1 MSVSPEARLKEL
13 GIVLPAATRLPDGV
27 RLPVAFVHVVGRR
40 VLISGH
46 GPTDAEGHLCPPFGK
61 VGYDLSPEQ
70 GAQAARATALSML
83 ADVRDAIGSLDRV
96 EQWVSIHGMV
106 NAAKDFTALPQVI
119 NGCSELLLEV
129 FGPEVGRHA
138 RSAVG
143 MAELPWSI
151 PVEIEG
157 ELLLRA

>member
-13 GIVLPAATRLPDGV
+13 NIVLPAATRVPDGT
-27 RLPVAFVHVVGRR
+27 RLPFSFVHVVGRR

-61 VGYDLSPEQ
+61 VGYDLALDQ
-70 GAQAARATALSML
+70 AVLAARQTGLSML
-83 ADVRDAIGSLDRV
+83 ADLREALGSLDRI
-96 EQWVSIHGMV
+96 EQWVKIFGMV
-106 NAAKDFTALPQVI
+106 NAAKDFVSLPQVI

-143 MAELPWSI
+143 MAELPWNI

>member
-1 MSVSPEARLKEL
+1 MSISPEARLKEL
-13 GIVLPAATRLPDGV
+13 NIELPAPTRLPDGTQ
-27 RLPVAFVHVVGRR
+27 LPVAFVHVVGRR

-61 VGYDLSPEQ
+61 VGYDLALDQ
-70 GAQAARATALSML
+70 GVLAARLTTLSIL
-83 ADVRDAIGSLDRV
+83 ADVREAIGSLDRV
-96 EQWVSIHGMV
+96 EQWVRIFGMV
-106 NAAKDFTALPQVI
+106 NAARDFASLPQVL
-119 NGCSELLLEV
+119 NGCSDLLIEV

-143 MAELPWSI
+143 MAELPWGI